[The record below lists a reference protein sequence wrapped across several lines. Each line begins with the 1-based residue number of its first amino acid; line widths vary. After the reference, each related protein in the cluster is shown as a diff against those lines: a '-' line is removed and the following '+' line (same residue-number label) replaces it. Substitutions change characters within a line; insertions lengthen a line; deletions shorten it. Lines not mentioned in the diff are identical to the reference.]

1 MSNPLTPLD
10 NKLRELAMT
19 DWPAFVSLI
28 GQDAIDQAK
37 ICLLRTDK
45 RSIRFIANKLKTNR
59 GKVHRTCKKCPVIRD
74 K

>member
-1 MSNPLTPLD
+1 MNNSLTPLD
-10 NKLRELAMT
+10 EKLRELAIT
-19 DWPAFVSLI
+19 DWSAFVDLI
-28 GQDAIDQAK
+28 GQDAIDSAK

-59 GKVHRTCKKCPVIRD
+59 GKVHRTCKKCPANRD